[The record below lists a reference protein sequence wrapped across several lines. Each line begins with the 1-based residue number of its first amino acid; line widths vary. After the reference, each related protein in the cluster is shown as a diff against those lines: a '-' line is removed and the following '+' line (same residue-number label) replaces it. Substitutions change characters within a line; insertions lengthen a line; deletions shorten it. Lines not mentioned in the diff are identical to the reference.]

1 MKILKKLKVNY
12 LNQKNYK
19 PNHKQKQK
27 WKNIS
32 WEAKYV
38 FRKMR
43 RTDNN
48 MKDKEK
54 QKQRRTSGTKER
66 KAIPSNKK
74 EKENSYKQTKQAT

>member
-1 MKILKKLKVNY
+1 
-12 LNQKNYK
+12 
-19 PNHKQKQK
+19 
-27 WKNIS
+27 
-32 WEAKYV
+32 
-38 FRKMR
+38 
-43 RTDNN
+43 